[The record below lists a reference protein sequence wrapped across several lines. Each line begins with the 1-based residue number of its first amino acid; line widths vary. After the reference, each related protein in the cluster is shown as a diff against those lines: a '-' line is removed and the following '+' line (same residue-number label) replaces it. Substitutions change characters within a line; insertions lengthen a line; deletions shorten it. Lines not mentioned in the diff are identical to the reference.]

1 MEKKKL
7 DYNLEERK
15 PKNAKL
21 EVVLGI
27 YKIIKKKKEK
37 KKKDLKVGMRRDWI
51 VVGPLFEGE
60 GGEREQKQL
69 TGSKFPHPIF
79 FFFFK

>member
-1 MEKKKL
+1 MQNWWLFLVYIKL
-7 DYNLEERK
+7 L
-15 PKNAKL
+15 
-21 EVVLGI
+21 
-27 YKIIKKKKEK
+27 KKKEK

-69 TGSKFPHPIF
+69 TGSKFPYPF
-79 FFFFK
+79 FIYFK